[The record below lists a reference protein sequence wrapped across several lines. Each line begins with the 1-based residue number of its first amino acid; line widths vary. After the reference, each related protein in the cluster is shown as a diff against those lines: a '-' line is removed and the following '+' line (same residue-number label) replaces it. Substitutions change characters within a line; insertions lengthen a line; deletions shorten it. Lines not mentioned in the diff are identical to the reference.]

1 MFVMIIEIDAGAL
14 TLAVP
19 ARDAPIADRSFDLF
33 RLAVRYR
40 LRDAA
45 LIPPRDRARS
55 EDRENTDR
63 DEGILLQPDFP
74 KRHFITAPARINPRP
89 IRGNHQPMRSFAMRS
104 AERRVGKACVS
115 TCSSRWS
122 PHP

>member
-63 DEGILLQPDFP
+63 AEGIMLQPDFP
-74 KRHFITAPARINPRP
+74 KRHFNNAPARINPRP
-89 IRGNHQPMRSFAMRS
+89 ISGNNEP
-104 AERRVGKACVS
+104 
-115 TCSSRWS
+115 TLSSELS
-122 PHP
+122 LTVATGT

>member
-55 EDRENTDR
+55 EARENTDR
-63 DEGILLQPDFP
+63 DEGILLQP
-74 KRHFITAPARINPRP
+74 HFDRKSGVEGKSGSGRVVLGV
-89 IRGNHQPMRSFAMRS
+89 RRSCTQ
-104 AERRVGKACVS
+104 K
-115 TCSSRWS
+115 
-122 PHP
+122 

>member
-55 EDRENTDR
+55 EERENTDR
-63 DEGILLQPDFP
+63 DEGILPQPDFP
-74 KRHFITAPARINPRP
+74 KRHLINATARINLMP
-89 IRGNHQPMRSFAMRS
+89 ICGKHYTMLSFRAEERS
-104 AERRVGKACVS
+104 VGK
-115 TCSSRWS
+115 
-122 PHP
+122 